1 MYKLFIA
8 DDEQL
13 VVETLS
19 AVIDWNAYGIGIVGT
34 ATNGKQALERI
45 LQSDPDIV
53 LTDIRMPGLNGLELI
68 RALKEKGRKAECI
81 IISGYS
87 EFEYAKEAIKLEAVD
102 YLIKPAELEE
112 VAKTVSRALKRLERK
127 ADATENRPELRN
139 VATLDRAAF
148 TDLIVHAKRS
158 SFDQTPYERYNQFA
172 VLVIGSTQTLWLER
186 MKNNGATDA
195 LLSFF

>member
-68 RALKEKGRKAECI
+68 RVLKEKGHKAECI

-127 ADATENRPELRN
+127 ADATENRPDSLGPGG
-139 VATLDRAAF
+139 VY
-148 TDLIVHAKRS
+148 RS
-158 SFDQTPYERYNQFA
+158 NRPCQTPIVR
-172 VLVIGSTQTLWLER
+172 S
-186 MKNNGATDA
+186 DA
-195 LLSFF
+195 LRTV